1 MAPNRNNIWRDR
13 KIVKFLT
20 HLAAGTTLANPT
32 FRAKSLMPGKR
43 WFLELGALLAIIVLG
58 VAWRHAGAPG
68 VAAAPML
75 PAGAPQHAPL
85 PQPTQA
91 QAQAGAVA
99 TAAVTEAPLSKQID
113 DLLASHDAEK
123 AWAAYWLVADC
134 ASFNTRHDR
143 LVFDSAM
150 LKNREPDSLPGYRGM
165 NDSEKQ
171 HDAKLCAGM
180 TERQRQ
186 SRLDYLAL
194 ALQADVPGSA
204 VAFANE
210 GPFGDPAALDNRPDD
225 PLVQQW
231 KAQANAQLARQ
242 AESGVDVGV
251 LHYLMAQTVNGSNL
265 SAKDPAL
272 AYRYGLAIGKV
283 EADLI
288 GPDNQMSQIF
298 SADSDTMTAMAKS
311 LSSQQRAAEQAAAE
325 RIAEHARQQRK
336 HGADKS

>member
-1 MAPNRNNIWRDR
+1 
-13 KIVKFLT
+13 
-20 HLAAGTTLANPT
+20 
-32 FRAKSLMPGKR
+32 MPGKR
-43 WFLELGALLAIIVLG
+43 WFLELGALLAVIVLV

-68 VAAAPML
+68 AAVAPMM
-75 PAGAPQHAPL
+75 PAGATQHAQL

-91 QAQAGAVA
+91 GTDAVA
-99 TAAVTEAPLSKQID
+99 PAAVTEAPLSKQID
-113 DLLASHDAEK
+113 DLLASHDPEK

-134 ASFNTRHDR
+134 ASFNTGHDR
-143 LVFDSAM
+143 MVFDAAL
-150 LKNREPDSLPGYRGM
+150 LKNWEPDSLPGYRGM

-194 ALQADVPGSA
+194 AVQADVPGSA

-231 KAQANAQLARQ
+231 KVQANAQLARQ
-242 AESGVDVGV
+242 AENGVDVDV
-251 LHYLMAQTVNGSNL
+251 LYYLMAQTVNGSNL

-272 AYRYGLAIGKV
+272 AYRYALAIGKI
-283 EADLI
+283 ETDLI
-288 GPDNQMSQIF
+288 GPDNPVSQIF
-298 SADSDTMTAMAKS
+298 SADSQATSASAKA
-311 LSSQQRAAEQAAAE
+311 LNSQQRAAEQAAAE
-325 RIAEHARQQRK
+325 RIAEHGRQQRK